1 MCASVHVLA
10 STPARTHARTH
21 ARAHARTHA
30 RTHTSRRRRPPAA
43 GRQGLGDVT
52 PAYAAPPGDGGGTD
66 WVDGVSAAVA
76 AAPGANATG
85 AAVVRALL

>member
-1 MCASVHVLA
+1 MDAAGIAESRLLG
-10 STPARTHARTH
+10 
-21 ARAHARTHA
+21 AHARGQLA
-30 RTHTSRRRRPPAA
+30 
-43 GRQGLGDVT
+43 
-52 PAYAAPPGDGGGTD
+52 GTD